1 MSFAKNIGKSI
12 GRKISKNLSG
22 KYCPGMLAMRQ
33 KPLSHAKKSA
43 TDVYKTLLKIVFQ
56 KTKETASGLIGN
68 KTVDR
73 ITKMSRN

>member
-1 MSFAKNIGKSI
+1 
-12 GRKISKNLSG
+12 
-22 KYCPGMLAMRQ
+22 MLAMRQ

-56 KTKETASGLIGN
+56 KTKEAASGLIGN
-68 KTVDR
+68 KTADR